1 MVIIIMLKGPQAV
14 VCLAYFVSGCQECY
28 YEQEHNNFVAIVYY
42 VYSREA

>member
-1 MVIIIMLKGPQAV
+1 MDIIIMLKGPQAV
-14 VCLAYFVSGCQECY
+14 CLANFVSGCQECY